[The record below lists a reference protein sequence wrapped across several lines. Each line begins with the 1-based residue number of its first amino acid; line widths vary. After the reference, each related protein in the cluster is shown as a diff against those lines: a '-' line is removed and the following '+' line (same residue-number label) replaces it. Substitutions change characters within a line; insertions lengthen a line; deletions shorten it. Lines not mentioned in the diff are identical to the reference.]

1 MSTWYLAVPMS
12 EWTKMSSDLMF
23 AGEDLAFVQYAQDAV
38 RREGRKL
45 KYNLTAGA
53 GPPRY
58 RRVQAGQHIAKEMQM
73 LQLTI
78 TDIDAMQWFKPQK
91 QGTRLFVDSL
101 YFGHFKEPTRRDFL
115 AVGLAH
121 TQWQAVFHDGELSV
135 ATAPM
140 WCSPAPPA
148 NANGPAWTF
157 YHVIHGHEW
166 TDLATPPGVGDHWRN
181 PENFRSTFITEYMLK
196 NTMNGFRGMKEKN
209 PVVDNIGDLHWGSD
223 GAIFF
228 RSMVD
233 AVLMCTLAKPGE
245 GPVQILQVTVPAA
258 DMKSTE
264 DCFLGEF
271 TVHWL
276 EEQMSPVRYW
286 HVYPNDGDDWTGER
300 SLGFVLAKSC
310 QAAVSKASLTVVLGQ
325 KAYTVQQMM
334 ADAELDRPLGKP
346 YYGTRSEHKIITD
359 MRESLAKLEKKEME
373 VSAQAH
379 KVDPEAVETPSPL
392 SKKPRTGDV

>member
-1 MSTWYLAVPMS
+1 
-12 EWTKMSSDLMF
+12 
-23 AGEDLAFVQYAQDAV
+23 
-38 RREGRKL
+38 
-45 KYNLTAGA
+45 
-53 GPPRY
+53 
-58 RRVQAGQHIAKEMQM
+58 M

-258 DMKSTE
+258 DTKSTE
-264 DCFLGEF
+264 DCFLGVALCSCEVASCAVCVF
-271 TVHWL
+271 DRN
-276 EEQMSPVRYW
+276 SPSIGW
-286 HVYPNDGDDWTGER
+286 
-300 SLGFVLAKSC
+300 KSRC
-310 QAAVSKASLTVVLGQ
+310 RQSVIGTC
-325 KAYTVQQMM
+325 TRMM
-334 ADAELDRPLGKP
+334 AMIGPG
-346 YYGTRSEHKIITD
+346 
-359 MRESLAKLEKKEME
+359 
-373 VSAQAH
+373 SAAWALSWQRAVRQLCPRQA
-379 KVDPEAVETPSPL
+379 
-392 SKKPRTGDV
+392 